1 MNRFCWIFVFLCIC
15 CVSFSQENY
24 NLKLNNHHSQLVL
37 LYNFSISD
45 SSVIRVNQDTIL
57 NIPCHKNNLFYL
69 EHNSKKYYLFLTEDT
84 KLDVTVNLDDVV
96 FNGVDS
102 SFIQFLN
109 DYFNFYQFS
118 FKSKLDSFSQNKTID
133 EFEILLYDFIN
144 NELFDFYQSHISFQ
158 DLSDQSKSY
167 FQTLI
172 KYEYLNALSTFL
184 FENHTSES
192 EEFISSLHDINVDLL
207 ELDVFEN
214 SFSDISYHNM
224 EIFQNYIFNTLFL
237 TLASTYNQR
246 LQNVDDFQKFSVY
259 FFNYMLNNIPSHF
272 FSYCVQNYVQ
282 KFAFLFQKNTK
293 NHLINLMKDEKF
305 EKHTIININNI
316 LDSKYNPNQET
327 IVIDDIGLQN
337 DFFIEDVDGKQVSLN
352 MFKGKILY
360 IDIWASWC
368 GPCRKQFPYSKE
380 LKNKFSKKQLKKIK
394 FIYISIDNDY
404 AKWRES
410 MQKLNLEGH
419 HFISPASNSH
429 SAGSYFGV
437 SSIPRYIIIDKTG
450 EIIEHNAKRPSDQT
464 VFDDLLQ
471 LIK

>member
-15 CVSFSQENY
+15 CFGFSQENY

-45 SSVIRVNQDTIL
+45 SSVIRLNQDTIL

-84 KLDVTVNLDDVV
+84 KLDVTVNLDDVG
-96 FNGVDS
+96 FNGVGS

-118 FKSKLDSFSQNKTID
+118 FKSKLDSFSQHKTID

-192 EEFISSLHDINVDLL
+192 EEFISSLHDINIDLL

-214 SFSDISYHNM
+214 SFRDTSYHNM

-237 TLASTYNQR
+237 TLAATYNQR

-282 KFAFLFQKNTK
+282 KFAFLFQKSTK

-327 IVIDDIGLQN
+327 IVIDDIGIQN

-450 EIIEHNAKRPSDQT
+450 DIIEHNAKRPSDQT
-464 VFDDLLQ
+464 VFDDLLK